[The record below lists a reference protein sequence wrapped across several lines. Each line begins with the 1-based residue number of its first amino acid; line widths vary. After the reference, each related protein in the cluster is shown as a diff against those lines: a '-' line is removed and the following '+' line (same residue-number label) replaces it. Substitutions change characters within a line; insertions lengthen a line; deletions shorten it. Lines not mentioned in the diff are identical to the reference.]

1 MALKEQMLNGFVT
14 AAKTCGKM
22 SEEEIGVHHGI
33 SYYQDATG
41 SLIIKHLCGCGRP
54 TKGTNKHSTM
64 FRNVRL
70 NTCNVER
77 FSRVQTL
84 ILNKDIIQ
92 LMAQIEEG
100 KL

>member
-1 MALKEQMLNGFVT
+1 
-14 AAKTCGKM
+14 M

-64 FRNVRL
+64 FRKVRL

-77 FSRVQTL
+77 FSHVQTL